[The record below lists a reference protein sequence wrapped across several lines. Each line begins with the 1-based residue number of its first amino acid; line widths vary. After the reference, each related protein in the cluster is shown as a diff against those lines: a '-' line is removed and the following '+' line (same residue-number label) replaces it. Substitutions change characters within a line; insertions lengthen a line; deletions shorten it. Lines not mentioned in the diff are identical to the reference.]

1 LVDPNQIKSAKV
13 RQVYE
18 YWLSKK
24 TSELLPGRAD
34 IEPRE
39 MKSLSDCTFLV
50 DVLHVPLHFKV
61 RFFGTRLVFWAGCD
75 LTGMVIRQP
84 EVSAPLRPWRQI
96 FQEYCSVVEAR
107 EPRYDEHSMEWGKE
121 HQRFERIIA
130 PLSSDGKMVN
140 MLFGALDLHA
150 TPAIAAASLTQ
161 EAPLN
166 DEESTRLRSGDKTA
180 IWRLGKRRS

>member
-1 LVDPNQIKSAKV
+1 MVDPNQIKSAKV

-24 TSELLPGRAD
+24 TSDLLPGRSD

-39 MKSLSDCTFLV
+39 MKSLSECTFLV
-50 DVLHVPLHFKV
+50 DVLQVPLHFKV

-75 LTGMVIRQP
+75 LTGLVIRQP

-130 PLSSDGKMVN
+130 PLSGDGTTVN

-150 TPAIAAASLTQ
+150 TPAIAAASRTQ
-161 EAPLN
+161 VASMNCE
-166 DEESTRLRSGDKTA
+166 DSTQLRSGEKLTKWNTGK
-180 IWRLGKRRS
+180 IRL